1 MARVVL
7 TTGISNQFTGGETE
21 FVIEA
26 NNVRRLMAELDAKFP
41 GLKAHLE
48 QETSIAIDGEVF
60 PDAFLEP
67 IEADSEVFFLPK
79 IGGG

>member
-1 MARVVL
+1 MARVVF
-7 TTGISNQFTGGETE
+7 TTGISNQYTGGETE

-26 NNVRRLMAELDAKFP
+26 NNVRRLMAEIEAKFP
-41 GLKAHLE
+41 GLRAVLE

-67 IEADSEVFFLPK
+67 IKADSEIFFLPK